1 MKVGDLVKVPEAHCK
16 GIIVDIDDTHRQ
28 TSVTVMTEHGYVLEN
43 VWAARVEVINES
55 R

>member
-1 MKVGDLVKVPEAHCK
+1 MKVGDLVRVPEARCN

-28 TSVTVMTEHGYVLEN
+28 ILVTVMTEHGYILEK
-43 VWAARVEVINES
+43 VWSARVKVTSES

>member
-1 MKVGDLVKVPEAHCK
+1 MKVGDLVRVPEARCK

-28 TSVTVMTEHGYVLEN
+28 TSVTVMTEHGYVLEK
-43 VWAARVEVINES
+43 VWSARVKVINED